1 MILTIVLL
9 WVLGVAVLICFA
21 VIRGRKKG
29 PQKRKEPA
37 ADKSDSE
44 RVLHE
49 LHLLKVQMSE
59 IDRKISAK
67 VEFGSGSVPMV
78 QFSESVIAKSISD
91 DLDQYASFNADT
103 ELTLRE
109 MFTSYE
115 QNRDMG
121 VIAART
127 VGGPAMVVAGA
138 AVDILGKYK
147 SSSLKYVGGPAAASK
162 RSNRQADDPK
172 PA

>member
-9 WVLGVAVLICFA
+9 WVLGVGVLICFA

-29 PQKRKEPA
+29 AQKRKEPA

-59 IDRKISAK
+59 IDRKLSAK
-67 VEFGSGSVPMV
+67 VEFGSESVPSV

-91 DLDQYASFNADT
+91 DLDQYVSLNAVT
-103 ELTLRE
+103 QLSLRD

-115 QNRDMG
+115 QSRDPG
-121 VIAART
+121 VIAAQV
-127 VGGPAMVVAGA
+127 VGAPAMVVAGGL
-138 AVDILGKYK
+138 DILGKYK
-147 SSSLKYVGGPAAASK
+147 ASSLKYVGGPAAASK
-162 RSNRQADDPK
+162 ISSRQADDPK